1 MITKWQAALF
11 GLLAGMAAGVAPVSA
26 QVIETVDAEQLEAA
40 LSEAGLNP
48 TMLSDSATGAPVANG
63 SAGDFT
69 FFVRALSCSG
79 EPMACENLV
88 FFANFELGRDVSPN
102 DFRTVNN
109 FNDSQVF
116 GRAYVLERQ
125 NQVGVDYV
133 IELGGGVTTDHLSE
147 NISRWADVIS
157 AFVERFREGQ
167 SSS

>member
-1 MITKWQAALF
+1 MITKWQAALV
-11 GLLAGMAAGVAPVSA
+11 GLFAGLGLGFASVAA
-26 QVIETVDAEQLEAA
+26 QVIEAVDAEQLEAA

-48 TMLSDSATGAPVANG
+48 TMLTDSATGAPVANG
-63 SAGDFT
+63 AAGDFT

-79 EPMACENLV
+79 EPLACENLV

-125 NQVGVDYV
+125 AQVGVDYV
-133 IELGGGVTTDHLSE
+133 IEMGGGVAPEHLAE
-147 NISRWADVIS
+147 NIGRWADVIS
-157 AFVERFREGQ
+157 AFVESFREGQ